1 VGPTDAAYGGP
12 LEDPAT
18 DPADVQLLMDSVNRA
33 FHAGVGRD
41 DVLATWTGVRPL
53 LAAGA
58 GPTRDLSRRHVVVE
72 EPRVSS
78 R

>member
-1 VGPTDAAYGGP
+1 
-12 LEDPAT
+12 
-18 DPADVQLLMDSVNRA
+18 VNRA